1 MKDITIHENK
11 IFRVKAVQLA
21 GDFLDADG
29 NPLDSG
35 NSLISIEPTETT
47 ALPEAE
53 VVAQLTTEGA

>member
-1 MKDITIHENK
+1 MKDILIHENK

-21 GDFLDADG
+21 GDFLDAAG
-29 NPLDSG
+29 NALDSG

-53 VVAQLTTEGA
+53 AIAAIEGQ